1 MKLSCHNV
9 VNQLCFNLK
18 INKCRKIQIGKKSKQ
33 KIERELVGAG
43 RVTGTDVDE
52 GRDAQTREGPTT
64 ASKGTERRPTNAT
77 TNGSLN

>member
-1 MKLSCHNV
+1 M
-9 VNQLCFNLK
+9 
-18 INKCRKIQIGKKSKQ
+18 
-33 KIERELVGAG
+33 
-43 RVTGTDVDE
+43 TGTDVDE